1 MKASTIESINKIL
14 NADHNIAAVIT
25 DAMSEEKHV
34 LNKGFNYDGMYIKYT
49 DLNGDNILIETWC
62 VTSIELIAI

>member
-25 DAMSEEKHV
+25 DAMSEE
-34 LNKGFNYDGMYIKYT
+34 NMF
-49 DLNGDNILIETWC
+49 
-62 VTSIELIAI
+62 